1 MTTFEAVERAIG
13 MALAPAFLLTAT
25 MTALNALTTRLTRI
39 LDRTRDGAQ
48 LAERAWLERRSF
60 WARRSVQLCA
70 ISAFL
75 VASQIMWTFSAALMG
90 GQNGVMLAVLLSM
103 AMVAFMAAMLAFVFE
118 TMLAERG
125 PKE

>member
-39 LDRTRDGAQ
+39 LDRMRDGA
-48 LAERAWLERRSF
+48 LSGERAWLERRSL
-60 WARRSVQLCA
+60 WARRSLQLCA

-75 VASQIMWTFSAALMG
+75 VAFQIMWAFTAALMG
-90 GQNGVMLAVLLSM
+90 GEDGVVLAVMLSL
-103 AMVAFMAAMLAFVFE
+103 AMIAFMAAMLAFVFE
-118 TMLAERG
+118 TALAERG
-125 PKE
+125 PKK